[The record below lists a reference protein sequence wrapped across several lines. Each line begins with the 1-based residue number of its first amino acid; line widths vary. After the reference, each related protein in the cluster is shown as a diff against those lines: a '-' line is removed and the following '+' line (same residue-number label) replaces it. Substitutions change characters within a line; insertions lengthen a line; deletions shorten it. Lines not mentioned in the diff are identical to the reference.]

1 MRIKSLNSIALFTIL
16 LSLATACTSSK
27 FANVSPAR
35 PDIAEG
41 NQLASDGNFV
51 DAAKKYRQ
59 ALRAE
64 PDSIIAKRNLGL
76 VLVKLGLFR
85 DGLDLLIGVSSQYQR
100 DAEIFYFI
108 GEAYRGLNAYPEAV
122 SYYQQ
127 ALDISPTEQRASKS
141 MAWVKLKQGELD
153 TALSLI
159 LPLYREQP
167 HDLQVLLIVSSIYLK
182 KTQFEETV
190 RSLRDFEEA
199 KFNIVSGDPSQ
210 GETERVLLM
219 GVLGDAYAGLN
230 DCGKAQKLYSTI
242 LNERPF
248 LASALMGSAKCDLK
262 ANKIANA
269 TQNLEKAYS
278 AAPQTPEILYYLGK
292 AYESSLPQ
300 RSLFYYQ
307 KFIEST
313 RHEKGFAAE
322 KKKAKNALRL
332 LNRREAAS
340 AESTSRR

>member
-1 MRIKSLNSIALFTIL
+1 MKIRCFGSVVLLTTW
-16 LSLATACTSSK
+16 LSLTVGCTSSK
-27 FANVSPAR
+27 LAGDVSPAR

-64 PDSIIAKRNLGL
+64 PDSAVAKRNLGL

-85 DGLDLLIGVSSQYQR
+85 DGLELLTAVSPQYQR
-100 DAEIFYFI
+100 DAEVFYFI
-108 GEAYRGLNAYPEAV
+108 GEAYRGLNAYPESV

-167 HDLQVLLIVSSIYLK
+167 HDLQVLLIISSVYLK
-182 KTQFEETV
+182 KEKFQDAV
-190 RSLRDFEEA
+190 QSLRDFEEA
-199 KFNIVSGDPSQ
+199 QFNIVSSDSSQ
-210 GETERVLLM
+210 GEAERILLM
-219 GVLGDAYAGLN
+219 GVLGDAYAGLDN
-230 DCGKAQKLYSTI
+230 CVKAQKLYSSI
-242 LNERPF
+242 LSERPF

-262 ANKIANA
+262 AKKIANA

-278 AAPQTPEILYYLGK
+278 TAPQTPEILYYLGQ

-313 RHEKGFAAE
+313 VNEKGFREE
-322 KKKAKNALRL
+322 KKKARSALKSL
-332 LNRREAAS
+332 SKHESAS
-340 AESTSRR
+340 AE